1 MKLILVNRYFFP
13 DESATSRMLTSLGRS
28 LANHGW
34 SVHVL
39 ASRSLH
45 NDSSV
50 RLAERETV
58 EGVEVHRLRTT
69 AFGRGWLPGRA
80 IDYATFHLA
89 IMWHLLRLARRG
101 DLCIV
106 CTDPPLISVTA
117 LLPMWLRGFVLVNWL
132 HDLFP
137 EVAVELGIGS
147 RDGALARMA
156 LWLRDLSLRGA
167 PVSVAPIQR
176 MTKYLEHRGIPADA
190 LVTINY
196 WSDGDAVLPVDPDRN
211 ALRKEWG
218 LGDRFVVGYSGNFG
232 RAHDF
237 STFLDAAA
245 RLRDHG
251 DIVFTFVGGGHQK
264 GAIEAAVA
272 ERELS
277 NVLLKPLQ
285 PRERLAEALGVPDLH
300 LISLVPTMEPFIVP
314 SKLYGILAAGRQ
326 QRLGRD
332 HPRTRARRRA
342 AEAPGS
348 QRACLLRSSLHGS
361 QRHRCLATGPGRGR
375 AARLGA
381 CPRSSRMIPCRD
393 RATIIAEAL
402 ELHPSRRCTIREN
415 HSIAA
420 AVGRSERPFERP
432 CIDAPTERGQR

>member
-314 SKLYGILAAGRQ
+314 SKLYGILAAGRPAAFVGDLSGEIAMVLRAGHCGRSVPPGDNKGLAEIILELARDAELRR
-326 QRLGRD
+326 RLGRNA
-332 HPRTRARRRA
+332 RAFFEAHYTEAKGTA
-342 AEAPGS
+342 AWQQVLGGVVRPVSAPV
-348 QRACLLRSSLHGS
+348 
-361 QRHRCLATGPGRGR
+361 PD
-375 AARLGA
+375 
-381 CPRSSRMIPCRD
+381 P
-393 RATIIAEAL
+393 AE
-402 ELHPSRRCTIREN
+402 
-415 HSIAA
+415 
-420 AVGRSERPFERP
+420 
-432 CIDAPTERGQR
+432 